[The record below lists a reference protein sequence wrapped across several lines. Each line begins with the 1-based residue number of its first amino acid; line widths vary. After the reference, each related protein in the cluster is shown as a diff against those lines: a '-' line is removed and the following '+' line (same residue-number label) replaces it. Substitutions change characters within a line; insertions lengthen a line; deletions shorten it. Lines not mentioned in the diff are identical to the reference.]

1 MKWKEKAVSFVGYTL
16 SGIFFVVVSGLVL
29 GLFAS
34 AIRFQDGQSTFA
46 LTTITEM
53 TTAFVNME
61 PLGIIFGLGSFFLIG
76 LLIWLF
82 GILGVELRKR
92 LGTKDGE
99 IKFAKRPFLLAF
111 VIGGVVTVII
121 FAGLQA
127 VLVGITQDPSVDLT
141 SITTLFD
148 AIATG
153 DPMLFAGAF
162 VGLTIIG
169 FLVIKIAK
177 VERKIGED
185 VLPEQIQY

>member
-1 MKWKEKAVSFVGYTL
+1 MDWQKKAVSFVGYTL

-34 AIRFQDGQSTFA
+34 ALRFQDGQSPFA

-53 TTAFVNME
+53 TRAFVNAE
-61 PLGIIFGLGSFFLIG
+61 PLGIIVGLGSFFLLG

-82 GILGVELRKR
+82 GMLGVELRKR
-92 LGTKDGE
+92 LGIKDGE
-99 IKFAKRPFLLAF
+99 IKFANRPFLLAF

-127 VLVGITQDPSVDLT
+127 LLVGITQDPNVDLT
-141 SITTLFD
+141 NITTLFD

-153 DPMLFAGAF
+153 NPMLFAGAF

-169 FLVIKIAK
+169 FLVIRIAK
-177 VERKIGED
+177 VERKIGEEI
-185 VLPEQIQY
+185 LPEQVKY